1 MAKRQK
7 RSNLFQPSE
16 KAEAA
21 DMHIPASILQP
32 TAPAA
37 DESADESVDTDVS
50 KADLEAANSQLF
62 QEKSDLTEKL
72 ADCIAEIESLKE
84 SIKCKDDE
92 IAQLKSQYKVLQDE
106 YDKVLLTVSQL
117 SYENSQL
124 KQSSIA
130 AEQAHGQETTQM
142 PQQYA
147 KNVSYKQNQ
156 PKRVKLIPT
165 NGYDSWN

>member
-1 MAKRQK
+1 MAKRQR

-21 DMHIPASILQP
+21 DIHTPDSILQP
-32 TAPAA
+32 TAPA
-37 DESADESVDTDVS
+37 DESADESADTDVS

-92 IAQLKSQYKVLQDE
+92 ISQLKSQYKVLQDE
-106 YDKVLLTVSQL
+106 YDKVLLTVS
-117 SYENSQL
+117 
-124 KQSSIA
+124 
-130 AEQAHGQETTQM
+130 
-142 PQQYA
+142 
-147 KNVSYKQNQ
+147 
-156 PKRVKLIPT
+156 
-165 NGYDSWN
+165 

>member
-7 RSNLFQPSE
+7 RSNLFQ
-16 KAEAA
+16 KAETTEAG

-37 DESADESVDTDVS
+37 DESVDESVDTDVS

-84 SIKCKDDE
+84 AIKCKDDE
-92 IAQLKSQYKVLQDE
+92 IS
-106 YDKVLLTVSQL
+106 
-117 SYENSQL
+117 
-124 KQSSIA
+124 
-130 AEQAHGQETTQM
+130 
-142 PQQYA
+142 
-147 KNVSYKQNQ
+147 
-156 PKRVKLIPT
+156 
-165 NGYDSWN
+165 